1 MNSQEYDDI
10 TYRLKLLEDLQY
22 YNPVKFVN
30 YMNNRI
36 DEIFPDKRLLNNISF
51 NYADCID
58 LLKDLREHLKP
69 IIVTIKLGDITNECV
84 DVIVNAANNE
94 LKGGSG
100 VDGAIHN
107 AAGWNKLDEACRKIG
122 YCETGKAVVTSAFDM
137 KNVKYIIHT
146 VGPFCS
152 AHSRYTGTPSELEM
166 SQLYNCYY
174 NSLCLADKLECNT
187 ISFPS
192 IATGIYG
199 FPLEY
204 APRIFKKAISD
215 YEEKNRNLR
224 EINMICFDTE
234 TKSFYD
240 REFPV
245 IPSP

>member
-1 MNSQEYDDI
+1 MNSQEYDDL
-10 TYRLKLLEDLQY
+10 TYRLNLLEDLLY
-22 YNPVKFVN
+22 YNPVKFVI
-30 YMNNRI
+30 YMNNTI
-36 DEIFPDKRLLNNISF
+36 DDIYPDKRLRNDM
-51 NYADCID
+51 NYDYSECVD
-58 LLKDLREHLKP
+58 LLNELKKHLKP
-69 IIVTIKLGDITNECV
+69 ILITVKLGNITDECV

-107 AAGWNKLDEACRKIG
+107 AAGWDKLDEACRKIG
-122 YCETGKAVVTSAFDM
+122 YCETGKAVIIPAFDM

-152 AHSRYTGTPSELEM
+152 AHSRYIETPTELEM
-166 SQLYNCYY
+166 TQLYNCYY
-174 NSLCLADKLECNT
+174 NSLCLADEWECAK

-204 APRIFKKAISD
+204 APKIVKKAISD
-215 YEEKNRNLR
+215 YEEKNKHIR
-224 EINMICFDTE
+224 EINMVCFDEE

-240 REFPV
+240 NEFSV
-245 IPSP
+245 ISD